1 MKTSE
6 ARQIMTQH
14 LEHRL
19 WRNELSF
26 YADEINIYEH
36 QLEELVGKGIK
47 EMMPQLEQFQ
57 NSFIR
62 QKEVLDEIN
71 HEINVHEQ
79 ALAGAMANDS
89 NGATGELYDH
99 AGAQDKYETFKKIY
113 GELKTDFFQFLKKW
127 H

>member
-26 YADEINIYEH
+26 YADEIKIYEH
-36 QLEELVGKGIK
+36 QLEELVSKGIK
-47 EMMPQLEQFQ
+47 EMLPQLEQFQ

-71 HEINVHEQ
+71 HEINIHEQ

-89 NGATGELYDH
+89 DGSASDLYDH
-99 AGAQDKYETFKKIY
+99 EGTQDKYDMFKKIY